1 MQNRLSLETTGYR
14 LTICP
19 DWIEAKDII
28 YSDPPDLILLSD
40 QVHEPGVLQT
50 ARELSRSFPFIPIV
64 FIPVRQPE
72 ELATAIDA
80 GISGYIPST
89 AGMPEIQQ
97 RLQAALERSRQLT
110 TSAHAN
116 EEVETLQQRIIDL
129 ETVSRFGRK
138 VVASLDLDS
147 VLTAVVDAAV
157 ELSGAEEGSLLL
169 PDEIT
174 GELYIYASRNFK
186 EDFVR
191 TFRLPIQDSLAGTVF
206 QTGKPIL
213 LDEKS
218 PRKIKTDYL
227 VHTLIYMPITA
238 KGRVIGVLGVD
249 NRQSDKP
256 FGETLVRHLSTLA
269 DYAAIALENAQLYAH
284 TETERSKLE
293 TILAKSENGIVVV
306 DFDGR
311 LILVNHK
318 AREAFGIHE
327 TQLVGKRARDLIQH
341 QDLLEVLRDE
351 DLVAATRIEITLNDS
366 RVMNTQI
373 TPIPD
378 LGLAV
383 IMQDITHLKELDRI
397 KTEFVNTVSHDL
409 RSPLTAILG
418 YTELM
423 ERVGSLTGQQQE
435 FIRRVQQSVHTIT
448 SLINDLLDLG
458 RIESGFDARKEIL
471 PFATILESTVDSL
484 KRKAAEKSQNLIVD
498 VAQDLP
504 YVLGNPIR
512 LRQLVTNLL
521 ANAIKYTQDNGEIC
535 LQASAEAGQIILR
548 IADNGPGI
556 PAADQPHIFDKFYRA
571 SNVPEDYPGIGL
583 GLAIVKSI
591 VENHLGRIWVES
603 TTGVGTVFIVVLPS
617 TDLKL

>member
-1 MQNRLSLETTGYR
+1 MSLETIGCR

-19 DWIEAKDII
+19 NRTEAEEII
-28 YSDPPDLILLSD
+28 ANDPPKLILLSD
-40 QVHEPGVLQT
+40 QIGEPDVFQT
-50 ARELSRSFPFIPIV
+50 IRDLSRSYPLIPIV
-64 FIPVRQPE
+64 FVPARQPP
-72 ELATAIDA
+72 ELAAAIDA
-80 GISGYIPST
+80 GISGYIPPS
-89 AGMPEIQQ
+89 ARSSEIQA
-97 RLQAALERSRQLT
+97 RLRAALERRRQLT
-110 TSAHAN
+110 AHAS
-116 EEVETLQQRIIDL
+116 EEVRSLQQRITDL
-129 ETVSRFGRK
+129 ETIGRFGRK
-138 VVASLDLDS
+138 IVASLDLEG

-157 ELSGAEEGSLLL
+157 ELSEAEEGNLLL
-169 PDEIT
+169 PDETT
-174 GELYIYASRNFK
+174 GELLIFASRNFE

-227 VHTLIYMPITA
+227 VHTLIYMPITV

-256 FGETLVRHLSTLA
+256 FGETQVRFLA
-269 DYAAIALENAQLYAH
+269 ALANYAAIALENAQLFAH
-284 TETERSKLE
+284 TEAERSKLE
-293 TILAKSENGIVVV
+293 TILTKSENGVVVV

-327 TQLVGKRARDLIQH
+327 THLTGKRASDLIQN

-351 DLVAATRIEITLNDS
+351 DLVSATRIELTLNDGC
-366 RVMNTQI
+366 VMNTQI
-373 TPIPD
+373 TPIPN
-378 LGLAV
+378 LGLVV

-418 YTELM
+418 YTELI
-423 ERVGSLTGQQQE
+423 ERVGSLTEQQQE

-471 PFATILESTVDSL
+471 PFNSILEYAVDNL
-484 KRKAAEKSQNLIVD
+484 KTKAAEKSQNLIVD
-498 VAQDLP
+498 VTSDLP
-504 YVLGNPIR
+504 HVLGNPIR
-512 LRQLVTNLL
+512 LRQLVANLL
-521 ANAIKYTQDNGEIC
+521 VNAIKYTQKNGEIYV
-535 LQASAEAGQIILR
+535 QASAEAGQIILR

-571 SNVPEDYPGIGL
+571 SNVPEDLAGIGL
-583 GLAIVKSI
+583 GLAIAKSI
-591 VENHLGRIWVES
+591 VENHQGRTWVES
-603 TTGVGTVFIVVLPS
+603 TPGEGTVFTVVLPS
-617 TDLKL
+617 TDLRL